1 MPDALKNAATDS
13 NAPRLLYVSTLD
25 HILWAMRPQLDEA
38 RARGWRVDVACYVTR
53 SRDELLKHADNVY
66 DFPFRRFPFHPANIA
81 ALAGLTKLINRN
93 SYTIVH
99 AHNPT
104 GGFVGRLAA
113 TLANPRPLRVYTAH
127 GFHFHPYG
135 GRVTN
140 ALYEAIEGYAGRFLS
155 DAVLTINQ
163 TDYENAKG
171 RVVPTDRIFWTH
183 GVGVS
188 AIDDFNPALVSS
200 ETRAAL
206 RAEIGSDS
214 DTPVC
219 IMVGEMIARKRHT
232 DALHAFAKIHARY
245 PEALLLFVGVGALT
259 ETLKAEAQTLGIAD
273 GVRFL
278 GFRRDVPALLAISDV
293 FLFPPVQEG
302 LPCATQEALCME
314 TPAVVSDVRG
324 NTDLM
329 EGGVGGFLVP
339 PFDPDAMATR
349 ALEILALP
357 RDKRKALGAAGRAR
371 MLKYYERGACVKE
384 LYDLYDV
391 LLTKKHGLPARTK
404 EVVA

>member
-1 MPDALKNAATDS
+1 MPDPTPNAPDP

-38 RARGWRVDVACYVTR
+38 RARGWRVDVACHVTR
-53 SRDELLKHADNVY
+53 SEGELLKHADTVY

-81 ALAGLTKLINRN
+81 ALLKLVKLINRN
-93 SYTIVH
+93 RYTIVH

-155 DAVLTINQ
+155 DAVLTINK

-171 RVVPTDRIFWTH
+171 RVVPDDRIFWTR

-188 AIDDFNPALVSS
+188 ALDDFNPALVSQ

-206 RAEIGSDS
+206 RAEVGAESD

-232 DALHAFAKIHARY
+232 DALHAFAKIRAQHSD
-245 PEALLLFVGVGALT
+245 ALLLFVGVGALT
-259 ETLKAEAQTLGIAD
+259 ETLQAEAQTLNIAD
-273 GVRFL
+273 GVKFL
-278 GFRRDVPALLAISDV
+278 GFRRDVPALLAASDV

-314 TPAVVSDVRG
+314 TPAVVSAVRG

-339 PFDPDAMATR
+339 PFDPDAMAAR

-357 RDKRKALGAAGRAR
+357 QEARKALGEAGRAR
-371 MLKYYERGACVKE
+371 MLKYYERGECVKE
-384 LYDLYDV
+384 LYDLYEL
-391 LLTKKHGLPARTK
+391 LLTKILGLPAQTK
-404 EVVA
+404 EAVA